1 MKEFHKIN
9 LLYDFYG
16 SLLTERQ
23 QNFIELYYGDDLSL
37 GEIAEQF
44 DVTRQAVHDT
54 LKRAE
59 QTLGTYEEKLGL
71 VDKFSEEYRSI
82 EEALHLIQRYQTG
95 LEPDGLKKT
104 KEILESI
111 LKNRQEF

>member
-23 QNFIELYYGDDLSL
+23 RNFIELYYGDDLSL

-44 DVTRQAVHDT
+44 NVTRQAVHDT

-59 QTLGTYEEKLGL
+59 QTLGTYEEKLAL
-71 VDKFSEEYRSI
+71 VDKFSEEYKSI
-82 EEALHLIQRYQTG
+82 EEALGLIQSYQTG
-95 LEPDGLKKT
+95 VEPNGLERS
-104 KEILESI
+104 KEILEKI
-111 LKNRQEF
+111 LTNRQEF